1 MREWYHY
8 LRGYVFLRMIGL
20 SPERFLN
27 LCCSAGLELWQVRQ
41 EKDGCLFCMDL
52 QSFLHCR
59 PYARKSGVRLFV
71 KKRVGLPFI
80 LHRNRTRG
88 LWAAGVLAFF
98 CLLFGLSLFLWDIE
112 YQGNQ
117 AVTDSQL
124 EHSLDRMGI
133 HCGILKWKIS
143 CEELETALR
152 EEYNGITWVSARV
165 SGTRLYVHIKE
176 NEVLME
182 VPKQEMIPCDLV
194 AEADAVI
201 TRVVV
206 RSGIPLVKPGDIVE
220 KGQVLVTG
228 RIPITDDSGT
238 EIAVHEVTA
247 DADILGIRTRT
258 EKKVMS
264 RWHRVENPTGRKRSG
279 LSVSAGP
286 VHFLWMLPG
295 RKNTEWNTVTTYR
308 QAELLGDFVLPVTF
322 GFIDSEEV
330 STCEAYYSEQELS
343 VLASAYQSQVMENLM
358 EKGVHIIENNVKI
371 LVNGSVCR
379 FVVDLKTEEAIQ
391 GKTQQGEQTANE
403 HN

>member
-1 MREWYHY
+1 MRGWYRY

-41 EKDGCLFCMDL
+41 EKDGCLFFMDL
-52 QSFLHCR
+52 PSFLRCR
-59 PYARKSGVRLFV
+59 PYAKKSGIRLFV
-71 KKRVGLPFI
+71 LKRIGLPFV
-80 LHRNRTRG
+80 LRRNRTRG
-88 LWAAGVLAFF
+88 LWAAGFLAFF

-112 YQGNQ
+112 YQGNT
-117 AVTDSQL
+117 AYTDSQL
-124 EHSLDRMGI
+124 DHSLNRMGI
-133 HCGILKWKIS
+133 HCGILKWNIS

-182 VPKQEMIPCDLV
+182 IPEKENSPCDLT

-206 RSGIPLVKPGDIVE
+206 RSGIPLVKAGDAVE

-238 EIAVHEVTA
+238 EIAAHEVCA
-247 DADILGIRTRT
+247 DADILGIRSRT
-258 EKKVMS
+258 EEKVIS
-264 RWHRVENPTGRKRSG
+264 RWHRVENLTGRKRKG
-279 LSVSAGP
+279 LSASAGP
-286 VHFLWMLPG
+286 VHFLWMLPNL
-295 RKNTEWNTVTTYR
+295 RNTEWNTVTTYR
-308 QAELLGDFVLPVTF
+308 QAELMGDFVLPVTF

-330 STCEAYYSEQELS
+330 SVSEAYYTEKELS
-343 VLASAYQSQVMENLM
+343 VLAADYKSQVMENLM

-371 LVNGSVCR
+371 LVNDSVCS
-379 FVVDLKTEEAIQ
+379 FVAELKTEEAIQ
-391 GKTQQGEQTANE
+391 VKTQQGEQTANE

>member
-1 MREWYHY
+1 MRGWYRY

-41 EKDGCLFCMDL
+41 EKDGCLFFMDL
-52 QSFLHCR
+52 PSFLRCR
-59 PYARKSGVRLFV
+59 PYAKKSGIRLFV
-71 KKRVGLPFI
+71 LKRIGLPFV
-80 LHRNRTRG
+80 LRRNRTRG
-88 LWAAGVLAFF
+88 LWAAGFLAFF

-112 YQGNQ
+112 YQGNT
-117 AVTDSQL
+117 AYTDSQL
-124 EHSLDRMGI
+124 DHSLNRMGI
-133 HCGILKWKIS
+133 HCGILKWNIS

-182 VPKQEMIPCDLV
+182 IPEKENSPCDLT

-206 RSGIPLVKPGDIVE
+206 RSGIPLVKAGDAVE

-238 EIAVHEVTA
+238 EIAAHEVCA
-247 DADILGIRTRT
+247 DADILGIRSRT
-258 EKKVMS
+258 EEKVIS
-264 RWHRVENPTGRKRSG
+264 RWHRVENLTGRKRKG
-279 LSVSAGP
+279 LSASAGP
-286 VHFLWMLPG
+286 VHFLWMLPNL
-295 RKNTEWNTVTTYR
+295 RNTEWNTVTTYR
-308 QAELLGDFVLPVTF
+308 QAELMGDFVLPVTF

-330 STCEAYYSEQELS
+330 SVSEAYYTEKELS
-343 VLASAYQSQVMENLM
+343 VLAADYKSQVMENLM

-371 LVNGSVCR
+371 LVNDSVCR
-379 FVVDLKTEEAIQ
+379 FVAELKTEEAIQ
-391 GKTQQGEQTANE
+391 VKTQQGEQTANE